1 MRQCAGEKLGGRTR
15 EMDKNDKND
24 KNNKNNKNGG
34 NERSGKNDKSGMNR
48 EREIWTESARRDTH
62 ATRAFKL

>member
-15 EMDKNDKND
+15 EMGRNDKNDKND
-24 KNNKNNKNGG
+24 KNGKNSG
-34 NERSGKNDKSGMNR
+34 NERNDKNGMNR
-48 EREIWTESARRDTH
+48 EREIWTEPARRDTH